1 MKGLKGPGLK
11 GQDQRAVFLDR
22 DGTLNKDT
30 GYIGSPDGFTLLY
43 GAGGAV
49 KRLNKAGLRV
59 VVITNQSG
67 IGRGFFD
74 EAALN
79 AVNARLTEL
88 LTLEG
93 ALLDGIYYCPHLP
106 DKRCSCRKPETGLIL
121 KAAGELGLNLAR
133 SFVVG
138 DKASDIELGQRVG
151 ASSVL
156 VLTGAGKEEQGN
168 INAEK
173 GPDYVAKDLPE
184 AASWI
189 IDRLEEPGR

>member
-1 MKGLKGPGLK
+1 MKGPGVK
-11 GQDQRAVFLDR
+11 GPDQRAVFLDR
-22 DGTLNKDT
+22 DGTLNEDT

-43 GAGGAV
+43 GAGEAV
-49 KRLNKAGLRV
+49 KRLNEAGLRV

-74 EAALN
+74 EAALGV
-79 AVNARLTEL
+79 VNARLTEL

-106 DKRCSCRKPETGLIL
+106 DEGCSCRKPETGLIL
-121 KAAGELGLNLAR
+121 KAVAELGLDLAR

-168 INAEK
+168 ISAEK
-173 GPDYVAKDLPE
+173 GPDYVAKDLSE

>member
-1 MKGLKGPGLK
+1 MSGVKGPG
-11 GQDQRAVFLDR
+11 QRAVFLDR
-22 DGTLNKDT
+22 DGTLNRDT
-30 GYIGSPDGFTLLY
+30 GYIGSPDGFTLLP

-49 KRLNKAGLRV
+49 KRLKEAGLRV

-67 IGRGFFD
+67 IGRGLFD

-106 DKRCSCRKPETGLIL
+106 DKGCSCRKPETGLIL
-121 KAAGELGLNLAR
+121 KAVAELGLDLAR

-138 DKASDIELGQRVG
+138 DKASDMELAKRVG
-151 ASSVL
+151 ASGVL

-168 INAEK
+168 ISAEK
-173 GPDYVAKDLPE
+173 GPDHVAKGLPE

-189 IDRLEEPGR
+189 IEGLEENDI